1 MRPSDAN
8 SQERQMALFKRHAD
22 AAREAGLVRVRIEDE
37 HLDPAFIT
45 VARNRLINFG
55 SCAYLGFNMDPRL
68 RDAAASAIQNYG
80 TVYSS
85 SAVYTSVGLYT
96 ELEQRLQKIIGAP
109 LIVASTTTTAH
120 LAALPSLVGSG
131 DAVLV
136 DNYAHAS
143 VHLATRVLASEGIPI
158 LPVKHND
165 LADLEATL
173 LEQADR
179 YRHIWYLADG
189 VYSMAGDVAPVH
201 GLGALL
207 ERFSNLYMYIDDAH
221 GFGWKGLH
229 GSGWVLSE
237 MAWHPRLVLSLS
249 LAKSWGS
256 GGAVL
261 AFGDEELAV
270 RVLTVGGTLTFS
282 GPLHPA
288 ELGASVAIADIHLS
302 QEHVERQAAF
312 LRQIDLVRESLIKA
326 RLPVASL
333 DQTPLWLV
341 TVGTFGRA
349 LELCSRMKKRGF
361 FTNLAAFPAVPLS
374 QSGIRFT
381 NTLHHSDEQIM
392 ELVGNLAE
400 LVPEIAGE
408 TAIEIDLSQLEPAQ
422 TAPQGRET
430 P

>member
-8 SQERQMALFKRHAD
+8 SQERQMALFKRHID
-22 AAREAGLVRVRIEDE
+22 AGREAGLIRVRIEDE
-37 HLDPAFIT
+37 NLDPAFIT
-45 VARNRLINFG
+45 VAGNRLVNFG
-55 SCAYLGFNMDPRL
+55 SCAYLGLNMDPRL
-68 RDAAASAIQNYG
+68 RDAAASAIRNYG

-85 SAVYTSVGLYT
+85 STVYTSVGLYT
-96 ELEQRLQKIIGAP
+96 DLEQKLQKIIGAP

-136 DNYAHAS
+136 DNNAHAS
-143 VHLATRVLASEGIPI
+143 VHLATRVLASEGIPV

-165 LADLEATL
+165 LGDLEATL
-173 LEQADR
+173 REQSDR
-179 YRHIWYLADG
+179 HRHIWYLADG
-189 VYSMAGDVAPVH
+189 VYSMVGDVAPVS
-201 GLGALL
+201 GLQALL
-207 ERFSNLYMYIDDAH
+207 ERFSNLYIYIDDAH

-229 GSGWVLSE
+229 GSGWVLSQ
-237 MAWHPRLVLSLS
+237 MAWHPRLVLSFS

-261 AFGDEELAV
+261 AFGDEEMAD

-282 GPLHPA
+282 GPLHPG

-302 QEHVERQAAF
+302 QEHAERQAEF
-312 LRQIDLVRESLIKA
+312 LRQIDLVRDSLIA
-326 RLPVASL
+326 ANLPVASL

-349 LELCSRMKKRGF
+349 LELCRRMKERGF

-381 NTLHHSDEQIM
+381 NTLYHSDDQILD
-392 ELVGNLAE
+392 LVGNLSE

-408 TAIEIDLSQLEPAQ
+408 TTIEVDLTQVEAVRTKS
-422 TAPQGRET
+422 QGRES